1 MKKMIRHNLLP
12 DRVHEFVFLT
22 NEREVID
29 LYFDMVGGLF
39 ECSPKDRPIRY
50 IINWSQSGVPSLNYM
65 FLKTKEWGRKRRDVA
80 TGRCLILFDQ
90 KGFLP
95 IGKALAMLVEKE
107 WGQDNIQ
114 IRLEH
119 HDKRDDAI
127 EWLRQ
132 QDQSQYAGV

>member
-1 MKKMIRHNLLP
+1 MKKLIRHNLLP
-12 DRVHEFVFLT
+12 NRVHEFVFLT
-22 NEREVID
+22 DERQAID

-39 ECSPKDRPIRY
+39 ECSPKDRPICY

-65 FLKTKEWGRKRRDVA
+65 FLKTKEWGRKRREVA
-80 TGRCLILFDQ
+80 AGRCLILFDQ

-107 WGQDNIQ
+107 WGPKIQ

-119 HDKRDDAI
+119 NDKRD
-127 EWLRQ
+127 EGMNWLTQ
-132 QDQSQYAGV
+132 NKDFEQASV